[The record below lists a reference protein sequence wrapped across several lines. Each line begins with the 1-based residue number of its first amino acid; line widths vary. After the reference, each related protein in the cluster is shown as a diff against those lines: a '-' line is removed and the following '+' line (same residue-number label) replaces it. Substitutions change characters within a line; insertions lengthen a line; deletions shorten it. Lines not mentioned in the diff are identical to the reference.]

1 MDGPSR
7 WHNTP
12 KAELTSAHRCRCG
25 QGQRK
30 EGAPYRWEIWDCRRR
45 SRANMLSKGYQKSAA
60 AIVAA
65 GRNARPVKGQTW
77 NGPSA
82 TQSFCRSRSRTADI
96 GRTDG
101 YRQRQDKTEKW
112 RCSIS
117 FNCLVV
123 QCASNQLF
131 RASRYIFSLLLNSSE
146 SPISRFA
153 GVFAK
158 TSWSLNIFG
167 LNTA

>member
-12 KAELTSAHRCRCG
+12 KAELTAAHRCRCG

-30 EGAPYRWEIWDCRRR
+30 EGAPYRWEVWDCRRR
-45 SRANMLSKGYQKSAA
+45 SRANLFSNGYQKSAA

-77 NGPSA
+77 NSLSA
-82 TQSFCRSRSRTADI
+82 IRSFCRSRSRTADI

-112 RCSIS
+112 RRSMNRRIRGPYVRWCE
-117 FNCLVV
+117 
-123 QCASNQLF
+123 
-131 RASRYIFSLLLNSSE
+131 RAGAADLGRLSLLN
-146 SPISRFA
+146 
-153 GVFAK
+153 
-158 TSWSLNIFG
+158 
-167 LNTA
+167 